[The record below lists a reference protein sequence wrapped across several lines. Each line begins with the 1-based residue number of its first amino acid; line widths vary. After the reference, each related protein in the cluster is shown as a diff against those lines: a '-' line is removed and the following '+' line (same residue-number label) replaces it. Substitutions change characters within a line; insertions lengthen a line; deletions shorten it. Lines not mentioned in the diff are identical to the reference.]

1 MSNFFVTSARALTYK
16 YEDQSIMKVKSFG
29 GNCMPPCKNFLVG
42 KIKRETF
49 MARKWKTSIDDF
61 LGVIK
66 EKYVKK

>member
-1 MSNFFVTSARALTYK
+1 
-16 YEDQSIMKVKSFG
+16 
-29 GNCMPPCKNFLVG
+29 MPPCKNFLVG